1 MFYSALLLAP
11 VALFLSLAL
20 YLLYGLLVN
29 YTAARKTGLP
39 LIVLPFDC
47 GNPLWLIIDR
57 KVAQLVRRIPF
68 GPGTFTRFNWRGWEI
83 WDRYRAHQQLGD
95 AIFFVTPGKNYL
107 QLCDAEAVS
116 EIFQRRGDFPRPPE
130 STEMLN
136 IFGPNVGTT
145 DGTQWQR
152 HRKITASSFN
162 EQVNGRVWVESIQQ
176 STDLIQYWSP
186 KPSINSVAVDT
197 RTVSLHVMSGA
208 IFGKSY
214 PFRGAD
220 QEIPA
225 SKDDSSSYGEALKII
240 LDRCIPLVVL
250 GRKNLN
256 NPWLPR
262 KLRELYQATLVFQQH
277 MTEAYE
283 SEKQVMMRKDKLEN
297 NLMTSLVRASLA
309 NVDQKGSTPGGHHE
323 GLTEEEVYGNVFV
336 FNFAGHDATANSLA
350 IGICLLA
357 TRPDIQDWIS
367 EEINAVLAGVDS
379 TKSSYEATFRRLPRC
394 LAVVFETVR
403 LYTAV
408 AIAKSTGSS
417 ARSLKLGAA
426 TVMVPKNTVVIP
438 NYSALH
444 THPRYW
450 GNNSVEFEP
459 SRWITSSGPP
469 PVPETK
475 GPSAHPVEHLKEP
488 PARNSPFVGWSGGAR
503 SCPGRK
509 FAQVEFVGVLVG
521 LFRDFKVKPV
531 PLQGEDDGMARA
543 RLLEQIKMDTGM
555 RLLLQMLHPEKAVLE
570 WRRR

>member
-1 MFYSALLLAP
+1 MKKLL
-11 VALFLSLAL
+11 
-20 YLLYGLLVN
+20 
-29 YTAARKTGLP
+29 
-39 LIVLPFDC
+39 
-47 GNPLWLIIDR
+47 
-57 KVAQLVRRIPF
+57 IP
-68 GPGTFTRFNWRGWEI
+68 
-83 WDRYRAHQQLGD
+83 Q
-95 AIFFVTPGKNYL
+95 
-107 QLCDAEAVS
+107 
-116 EIFQRRGDFPRPPE
+116 
-130 STEMLN
+130 
-136 IFGPNVGTT
+136 T

-162 EQVNGRVWVESIQQ
+162 EQVNERVWVESIQQ
-176 STDLIQYWSP
+176 STDLIQYWSR

-256 NPWLPR
+256 NPWLPK

-283 SEKQVMMRKDKLEN
+283 SEKQVMMRNDKLEN

-367 EEINAVLAGVDS
+367 EEINAVLGSVDS

-394 LAVVFETVR
+394 LAVVVR
-403 LYTAV
+403 DDPSNRGRKQSNILFSSKPSV
-408 AIAKSTGSS
+408 STPPSPS
-417 ARSLKLGAA
+417 
-426 TVMVPKNTVVIP
+426 P
-438 NYSALH
+438 N
-444 THPRYW
+444 
-450 GNNSVEFEP
+450 
-459 SRWITSSGPP
+459 
-469 PVPETK
+469 
-475 GPSAHPVEHLKEP
+475 P
-488 PARNSPFVGWSGGAR
+488 PAR
-503 SCPGRK
+503 
-509 FAQVEFVGVLVG
+509 
-521 LFRDFKVKPV
+521 
-531 PLQGEDDGMARA
+531 ARA
-543 RLLEQIKMDTGM
+543 
-555 RLLLQMLHPEKAVLE
+555 H
-570 WRRR
+570 